1 MVYVHQIEPAV
12 SPCDRRASFFEGGD
26 TNNFFQHRFKTTLVI
41 MQKQN
46 ACGEKKF
53 SSKAFVFQNSG
64 STLREITDAPSINGL
79 CLILQH
85 DQPARYCFIGC

>member
-1 MVYVHQIEPAV
+1 
-12 SPCDRRASFFEGGD
+12 
-26 TNNFFQHRFKTTLVI
+26 